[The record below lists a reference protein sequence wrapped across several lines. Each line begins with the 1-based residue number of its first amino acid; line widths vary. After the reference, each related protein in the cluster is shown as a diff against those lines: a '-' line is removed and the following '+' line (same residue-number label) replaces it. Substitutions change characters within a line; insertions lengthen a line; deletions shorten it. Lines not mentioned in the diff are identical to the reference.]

1 MDTHMDMFMLSYR
14 KRYRAFIA
22 VQLTFLF
29 FIMGY
34 TSQSAAQSGY
44 SMEEVQKVLALI
56 EHILEDQKLRTDEG
70 LRAVEIAES
79 EFNAYMAFLID
90 ADNEEVLREVHV
102 NLLKNNRIEGKIHI
116 DLRGQRIPRFLK
128 PEMNF
133 YFAGRLHVD
142 EGRARLAINEI
153 FLENEPVQPALLEL
167 AILISSRIQG
177 IEPVSLFSW
186 YDLPYGIKD
195 IKTKERI
202 AIFYY

>member
-1 MDTHMDMFMLSYR
+1 MSMLSNR
-14 KRYRAFIA
+14 KRNRTSIAFPLA
-22 VQLTFLF
+22 FLF
-29 FIMGY
+29 FVMGF
-34 TSQSAAQSGY
+34 TTQSTAQSGY

-56 EHILEDQKLRTDEG
+56 DHILEDQQLRTDEG
-70 LRAVEIAES
+70 LKAVEIAES
-79 EFNAYMAFLID
+79 EFNAYMAFLIE

-102 NLLKNNRIEGKIHI
+102 NLLRNNRIEGKIHI

-177 IEPVSLFSW
+177 VEPVSLFDW

-195 IKTKERI
+195 IKTKDGI

>member
-1 MDTHMDMFMLSYR
+1 MDSKMKPLMLFIMRRS
-14 KRYRAFIA
+14 RAFIA
-22 VQLTFLF
+22 IQLAFLF
-29 FIMGY
+29 FIMGF

-90 ADNEEVLREVHV
+90 VDNEEVLREVHV

-142 EGRARLAINEI
+142 DGRARLAINEI

-177 IEPVSLFSW
+177 IEPVSLLDW

-195 IKTKERI
+195 IKTKEGI